1 MIERDQVRVFAGMD
15 IVSVCWSIDT
25 SSTEPTIVFQWQE
38 RGGPPVTPPKRKGF
52 GTVLLERA
60 VPTSDTPPRFEY
72 SREGFTYEVRASLA
86 QQRQPELGPLW
97 DIGDIPQA
105 D

>member
-1 MIERDQVRVFAGMD
+1 VVIERDQVRVFAGMD

-86 QQRQPELGPLW
+86 QQRQPE
-97 DIGDIPQA
+97 
-105 D
+105 